1 MIRFLA
7 KILLFSILPLLT
19 LYGVFLLENGKSEPF
34 YLRFTS
40 PEQNSLV
47 LGTSKA
53 AQGIIPTVI
62 NTELGKENLVNLYN
76 YSFTINNSPY
86 GPAYFESIKKKLK
99 QEGENRVFIV
109 TVDPWSL
116 SSIKEDPNNPK
127 LFIENKSF
135 LNGLISVNSS
145 PNIHYL
151 LRWFE
156 SQYFEILL
164 SRIATVHS
172 ILHEDGWYETGESKN
187 FNGRLTFMENLY
199 RESKEESEF
208 SDLRFSYLK
217 EIIEFLKT
225 RGNVFLIRMPIHSN
239 ILNIENEL
247 DPDFDLK
254 MTMLAKEKQIKY
266 LNYSKE
272 DNQFNFKDG
281 IHLNKI
287 SANNFSK
294 KLAEFLKNEV
304 KF

>member
-86 GPAYFESIKKKLK
+86 GPAYFESIKNKLK

-116 SSIKEDPNNPK
+116 SSAKEDPNNPK

-217 EIIEFLKT
+217 ETIEFLKT

-294 KLAEFLKNEV
+294 KLAEFLKNEI